1 MTRKVQHRAL
11 SVLAAVIGVSV
22 ALTVGGPVAVQ
33 AATQTVF
40 SDGFESGNLAA
51 WTTSAGFNVQ
61 SSLVRTGTWAGRAT
75 TSGSAGYASAT
86 LGVARTDVT
95 MSANVNV
102 VSTSTAVTL
111 LRLRTGTGSGIVS
124 LKVNA
129 ADKLLLRNEVA
140 SVNVASTT
148 AMPAGWH
155 LVTLHVI
162 VAGAGSTVEVRLDGA
177 LVQDLSSTTMSL
189 GTNPVGRVQVGTNG
203 SSTGDVAFDD
213 VLATTEVQDR
223 TDPVIT
229 AAGDICLAKPG
240 SCKGTANLVL
250 SLNPDAALTLGDNQ
264 YPKGTLSQ
272 YLASYETTWGRFK
285 TITMPAPG
293 NHEWYTPNAQGYRNY
308 FADTVD
314 TTGGLWYSYNLGSW
328 HLVSL
333 DSECAETA
341 TCGAGSQYDWL
352 QDDLQSDSQPC
363 TLAYWHH
370 PRFSSGADH
379 GNDPDVSPLWDLLIA
394 DSAELVLNGH
404 DHDYELFAPQ
414 TSAGSADASG
424 LREFVVGTGGTK
436 TEAFAAPQP
445 NSLVRITGSKGVLE
459 LTLMANSYSWR
470 FIAVGGAV
478 LDSGTDTC
486 H

>member
-1 MTRKVQHRAL
+1 MTRKVQHRSL
-11 SVLAAVIGVSV
+11 SVLTAVIAVSV
-22 ALTVGGPVAVQ
+22 ALTVGAPVAVQ
-33 AATQTVF
+33 ASTQTVF

-61 SSLVRTGTWAGRAT
+61 TSLVATGAFAGRAT

-86 LGVARTDVT
+86 LGVARTDVS

-102 VSTSTAVTL
+102 VSTSSAVTL
-111 LRLRTGTGSGIVS
+111 LRMRTGTGSGIVS
-124 LKVNA
+124 LKVNT

-140 SVNVASTT
+140 SVNLVSATV
-148 AMPAGWH
+148 MPVDWH

-162 VAGAGSTVEVRLDGA
+162 VAGAGSTVEVRLDGQA
-177 LVQDLSSTTMSL
+177 VPGLTTTMSL

-213 VLATTEVQDR
+213 VLATAEVQDR
-223 TDPVIT
+223 TDPVIA
-229 AAGDICLAKPG
+229 AAGDICLAKPA
-240 SCKGTANLVL
+240 SCRGTANLVL
-250 SLNPDAALTLGDNQ
+250 SLAPDRALTLGDNQ
-264 YPKGTLSQ
+264 YPKGTLTQ
-272 YLASYETTWGRFK
+272 YLASYDTTWGRFK
-285 TITMPAPG
+285 AITRPAPG
-293 NHEWYTPNAQGYRNY
+293 NHEWYTPNAQGYRDY
-308 FADTVD
+308 FAGTIDTS
-314 TTGGLWYSYNLGSW
+314 GGLWYSYNLAGW

-341 TCGAGSQYDWL
+341 ACGSGSQYEWL
-352 QDDLQSDSQPC
+352 QDDLQSDSRSC

-379 GNDPDVSPLWDLLIA
+379 GNDPDLSPLWDLLIA
-394 DSAELVLNGH
+394 DGAELVLNGH
-404 DHDYELFAPQ
+404 DHDYERFAPQ
-414 TSAGSADASG
+414 TSAGVASASG

-436 TEAFAAPQP
+436 TEAFATPQP
-445 NSLVRITGSKGVLE
+445 NSQKRITGSKGVLE
-459 LTLMANSYSWR
+459 LTLTASGYSWR

-478 LDSGTDTC
+478 LDQGSDTC